1 MINYLELQDKIKYD
15 GRLRIFT
22 RFDGEVVLQVDW
34 YYRGIPCGYDES
46 FGRLDLNN
54 DRVELFI
61 ERANVE
67 IERMLATKL
76 THIECEGVGDND
88 GFFEL

>member
-15 GRLRIFT
+15 GRLHIFT
-22 RFDGEVVLQVDW
+22 RFDGEVVLKVKW
-34 YYRGIPCGYDES
+34 YYKGVPWGYEES
-46 FGRLDLNN
+46 VSRLDLNN
-54 DRVELFI
+54 DSVELFI

-67 IERMLATKL
+67 VEQILTTKL
-76 THIECEGVGDND
+76 TRIECEGVGDND